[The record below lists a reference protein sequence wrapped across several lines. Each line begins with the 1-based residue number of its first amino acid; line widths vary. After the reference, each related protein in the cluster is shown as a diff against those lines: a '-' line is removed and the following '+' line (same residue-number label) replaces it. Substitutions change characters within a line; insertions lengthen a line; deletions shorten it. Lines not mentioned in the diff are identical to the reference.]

1 MKLDMTQPNTLK
13 GPAYSIRSIILAKK
27 HSFAKKGKGF
37 SGPEKSLSHQPH
49 RSKERT
55 ELLTIFLN
63 IESD

>member
-1 MKLDMTQPNTLK
+1 MTQPNTLK
-13 GPAYSIRSIILAKK
+13 GPAYSLALDKQKK
-27 HSFAKKGKGF
+27 HTLVKKGKGF